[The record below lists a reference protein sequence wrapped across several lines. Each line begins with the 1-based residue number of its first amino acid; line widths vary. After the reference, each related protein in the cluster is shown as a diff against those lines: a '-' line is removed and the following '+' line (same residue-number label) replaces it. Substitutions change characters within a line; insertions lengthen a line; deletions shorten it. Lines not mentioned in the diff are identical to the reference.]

1 MAAIAEAQPQI
12 TKKKPPAPGLGWWKS
27 LLLTLPIV
35 PFTFFGLMGG
45 LASGNAEPIMIIPG
59 LITGILFTVFFFL
72 MLVTGKTHRYRS
84 ALFILL
90 AFALPVYLISRLFE
104 TFGTNML
111 TDEMTF
117 SGLAQFCPLTMPMVL
132 LPAVLKGVVVFP
144 GEIAGGAVWFLL
156 WVGVSLSIGR
166 GWCSWGCF
174 FGGWDE
180 FFSRLR
186 KKAVIKQVGPKWRLL
201 PFAILLVIV
210 LLSALTFHPIYC
222 EWLCPFKTVSE
233 FEAPTSLRTIAA
245 LVIFIALFIGLVIA
259 LPLLTKKRIQ
269 CALFCPFGAMQS
281 FFNKINI
288 FDVRIDPEKCNVQ
301 CKRCLRECPTFSLD
315 ESSLASGKALMSCTR
330 CGQCVDA
337 CPQGAMSY
345 HIKGTPADVS
355 PNVPRL
361 LYLYPAYILLSV
373 LGGGIITSGLWRIL
387 KWITT
392 GSMI

>member
-1 MAAIAEAQPQI
+1 MAI
-12 TKKKPPAPGLGWWKS
+12 WKA

-35 PFTFFGLMGG
+35 LFTSSGLMQVLMYGD
-45 LASGNAEPIMIIPG
+45 AEPLGIIAS
-59 LITGILFTVFFFL
+59 LLVSILLTVFFFR

-90 AFALPVYLISRLFE
+90 AFVLPFYLIPRLFE
-104 TFGTNML
+104 AFGTNML
-111 TDEMTF
+111 TPEMTY
-117 SGLAQFCPLTMPMVL
+117 SGKAAFCPLTMPMVL
-132 LPAVLKGVVVFP
+132 LPAALKGVVIFP
-144 GEIAGGAVWFLL
+144 GALAAGGAWFLL
-156 WVGVSLSIGR
+156 WLGLSLSVGR

-186 KKAVIKQVGPKWRLL
+186 KKPAIKHVDRKWRFL
-201 PFAILLVIV
+201 PFGVLLAIV

-222 EWLCPFKTVSE
+222 EWLCPFKVVSE
-233 FEAPTSLRTIAA
+233 FEAPTTLRTQVA
-245 LVIFIALFIGLVIA
+245 LGIFVSLFIGLVIA

-288 FDVRIDPEKCNVQ
+288 FEVRIDPAKCTQ

-315 ESSLASGKALMSCTR
+315 DSSLESGKALMSCTK

-337 CPQGAMSY
+337 CPQGAISY
-345 HIKGTPADVS
+345 HIKGTPVGIR
-355 PNVPRL
+355 PNVARV
-361 LYLYPAYILLSV
+361 LYLYPAYILFSV
-373 LGGGIITSGLWRIL
+373 LGGNILISGLYRIL